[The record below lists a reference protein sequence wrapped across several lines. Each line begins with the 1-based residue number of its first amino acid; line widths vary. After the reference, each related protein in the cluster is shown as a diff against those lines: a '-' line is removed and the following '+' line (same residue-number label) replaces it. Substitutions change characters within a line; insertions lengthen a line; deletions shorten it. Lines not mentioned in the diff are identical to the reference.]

1 MKKFT
6 SRRMINFKL
15 YISHLVGSMPA
26 SSLILFDNPYQIKES
41 GRVEPKNRPHIC
53 QSPLACAAIRL

>member
-26 SSLILFDNPYQIKES
+26 SSLILFDNPYQINES
-41 GRVEPKNRPHIC
+41 GRVKPKSTTYMSVSTRVCCN
-53 QSPLACAAIRL
+53 